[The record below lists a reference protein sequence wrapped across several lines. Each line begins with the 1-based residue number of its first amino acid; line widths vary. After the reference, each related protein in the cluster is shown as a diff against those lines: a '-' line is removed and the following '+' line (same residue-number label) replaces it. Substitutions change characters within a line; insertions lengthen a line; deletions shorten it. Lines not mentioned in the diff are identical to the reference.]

1 MDGMGVSDM
10 DDGWGNWMGV
20 EVMSEK
26 YAIRFFVSFS
36 WGNYSSKN

>member
-1 MDGMGVSDM
+1 M
-10 DDGWGNWMGV
+10 GWGCQIWMMVGETGWGV
-20 EVMSEK
+20 EVTSEK